1 MTRDDIAEAV
11 YERHGGLSRRESRLL
26 VDRLLDRMKMALLSG
41 ESVRISGFG
50 RFEVV
55 RRRARRGR
63 NPSTGQRIEIGPR
76 RRLIFRP
83 SRRLVDALN

>member
-1 MTRDDIAEAV
+1 VTRDDLAEAV
-11 YERHGGLSRRESRLL
+11 YERHGGLSRRESRDL
-26 VDRLLDRMKMALLSG
+26 VDRLLERVKSALLDG
-41 ESVRISGFG
+41 DAVRISGFG

-63 NPSTGQRIEIGPR
+63 NPSTGQPIDIAPR

-83 SRRLVDALN
+83 SRRLIDALN

>member
-1 MTRDDIAEAV
+1 MTRDDIAGAV
-11 YERHGGLSRRESRLL
+11 YERHGGLSRRESREL
-26 VDRLLDRMKMALLSG
+26 VDRLLDRMKVALLSG
-41 ESVRISGFG
+41 DSVRISGFG

>member
-1 MTRDDIAEAV
+1 VTRDDLAGAV
-11 YERHGGLSRRESRLL
+11 YERHGGLSRRESRDL
-26 VDRLLDRMKMALLSG
+26 VDRLLERVKNALVDG
-41 ESVRISGFG
+41 DAVRISGFG

-63 NPSTGQRIEIGPR
+63 NPSTGQPIDIAPR

-83 SRRLVDALN
+83 SRRLIDALN

>member
-1 MTRDDIAEAV
+1 MTRDDLAEAV
-11 YERHGGLSRRESRLL
+11 YERHGGLSRRESRDL
-26 VDRLLDRMKMALLSG
+26 VDRLLERVKNALVDG
-41 ESVRISGFG
+41 DAVRISGFG

-63 NPSTGQRIEIGPR
+63 NPSTGQPIDIAPR

-83 SRRLVDALN
+83 SRRLIDALN

>member
-11 YERHGGLSRRESRLL
+11 YERHGGLSRRESREL
-26 VDRLLDRMKMALLSG
+26 VDRLLDRMKVALLSG
-41 ESVRISGFG
+41 DSVRISGFG